1 MNSIGRKVLRMKRL
15 NIMVIFG
22 GKSGEHEVSLM
33 SVTSILNVMNR
44 ERYNIIPVGITKDGI
59 WKVYNGPIEKIATGE
74 WEELGENRDVFSLC
88 QDNREKIDI
97 VFPVLHGPFGE
108 DGRIQGL
115 LEMLNVPYVGAGV
128 MASAIG
134 MDKVITKQLCSVEDM
149 PQAEYI
155 VMMEKSYAAKG
166 ILYIVEVEEKLGYP
180 VFVKPA
186 NLGSSVGISKAR
198 NRKELVESIHL
209 AFKHDRKI
217 VIEEFING
225 REIECSVLGNDEAK
239 ASVLAEIIP
248 SNEFYDYQDK
258 YIDGNSRF
266 QIPADLPKDITEE
279 IQNLAI
285 KVYKLLD
292 CCGLARVDFF
302 VEKESNKVYFN
313 EINTMPGFTQISMY
327 PKMWEATG
335 IGYEELIDKII
346 DLGMERFKERA

>member
-1 MNSIGRKVLRMKRL
+1 MNKL

-33 SVTSILNVMNR
+33 SVTSILKVMNR
-44 ERYNIIPVGITKDGI
+44 EKYNIIPVGITKEGI
-59 WKVYNGPIEKIATGE
+59 WKVYNGPVEKIVTGE
-74 WEELGENRDVFSLC
+74 WEELGEKMDIFSLG

-128 MASAIG
+128 MASAVG
-134 MDKVITKQLCSVEDM
+134 MDKAMTKKLCSVEDM

-155 VMMEKSYAAKG
+155 VMTEKDYDIKG
-166 ILYIVEVEEKLGYP
+166 IQGFVEVEEKLGYP

-186 NLGSSVGISKAR
+186 NLGSSVGISKVK
-198 NRKELVESIHL
+198 NREELSEAINL
-209 AFKHDRKI
+209 AFKYDKKI

-225 REIECSVLGNDEAK
+225 REIECSVLGNDEVK
-239 ASVLAEIIP
+239 ASVLAEIMP
-248 SNEFYDYQDK
+248 ANEFYDYQDK

-266 QIPADLPKDITEE
+266 EIPADLPKNITEE

-285 KVYKLLD
+285 KVYKLLN

-302 VEKESNKVYFN
+302 VERESNKVYFN

-335 IGYEELIDKII
+335 IGYEELIDKLIV
-346 DLGMERFKERA
+346 LGVERFKERP

>member
-1 MNSIGRKVLRMKRL
+1 
-15 NIMVIFG
+15 
-22 GKSGEHEVSLM
+22 M
-33 SVTSILNVMNR
+33 SVTSILKVMNR
-44 ERYNIIPVGITKDGI
+44 EKYNIIPVGITKEGI
-59 WKVYNGPIEKIATGE
+59 WKVYNGPVEKIVTGE
-74 WEELGENRDVFSLC
+74 WEELGEKMDIFSLG

-128 MASAIG
+128 MASAVG
-134 MDKVITKQLCSVEDM
+134 MDKAMTKKLCSVEDM

-155 VMMEKSYAAKG
+155 VMTEKDYDIKG
-166 ILYIVEVEEKLGYP
+166 IQGFVEVEEKLGYP

-186 NLGSSVGISKAR
+186 NLGSSVGISKVK
-198 NRKELVESIHL
+198 NREELSEAINL
-209 AFKHDRKI
+209 AFKYDKKI

-225 REIECSVLGNDEAK
+225 REIECSVLGNDEVK
-239 ASVLAEIIP
+239 ASVLAEIMP
-248 SNEFYDYQDK
+248 ANEFYDYQDK

-266 QIPADLPKDITEE
+266 EIPADLPKNITEE

-285 KVYKLLD
+285 KVYKLLN

-302 VEKESNKVYFN
+302 VERESNKVYFN

-335 IGYEELIDKII
+335 IGYEELIDKLIV
-346 DLGMERFKERA
+346 LGVERFKERP

>member
-1 MNSIGRKVLRMKRL
+1 
-15 NIMVIFG
+15 MVIFG

-33 SVTSILNVMNR
+33 SVTSILKVMNR
-44 ERYNIIPVGITKDGI
+44 EKYNIIPVGITKEGI
-59 WKVYNGPIEKIATGE
+59 WKVYNGPVEKIVTGE
-74 WEELGENRDVFSLC
+74 WEELGEKMDIFSLG

-128 MASAIG
+128 MASAVG
-134 MDKVITKQLCSVEDM
+134 MDKAMTKKLCSVEDM

-155 VMMEKSYAAKG
+155 VMTEKDYDIKG
-166 ILYIVEVEEKLGYP
+166 IQGFVEVEEKLGYP

-186 NLGSSVGISKAR
+186 NLGSSVGISKVK
-198 NRKELVESIHL
+198 NREELSEAINL
-209 AFKHDRKI
+209 AFKYDKKI

-225 REIECSVLGNDEAK
+225 REIECSVLGNDEVK
-239 ASVLAEIIP
+239 ASVLAEIMP
-248 SNEFYDYQDK
+248 ANEFYDYQDK

-266 QIPADLPKDITEE
+266 EIPADLPKNITEE

-285 KVYKLLD
+285 KVYKLLN

-302 VEKESNKVYFN
+302 VERESNKVYFN

-335 IGYEELIDKII
+335 IGYEELIDKLIV
-346 DLGMERFKERA
+346 LGVERFKERP